1 MKMRT
6 IQKQTKMLP
15 SITPTFKRQVNTQN
29 IFFTII
35 RQTDTKTKT
44 QIKQM
49 SHQKLPESEHVHSS
63 ISIVTRNNLYND
75 ILFSIN

>member
-1 MKMRT
+1 MNANENNTKT
-6 IQKQTKMLP
+6 KKMLP
-15 SITPTFKRQVNTQN
+15 STTPTFKRQVNTQN
-29 IFFTII
+29 VFFTII
-35 RQTDTKTKT
+35 RQTDTKT

-49 SHQKLPESEHVHSS
+49 SHHKLPESEHVHSS